1 MSLDDTKHHNTS
13 LLNHLPDDTLHTCSF
28 GASLRLLRSKGHYS
42 PELFTMLGDQVSN
55 DSSYVIITK
64 LRRLQVCLENIQLP
78 LFFLRQVIPSPLLIQ
93 WNSLV
98 AFLRLLFEHS
108 HTLSLGKRLSIF
120 RIFPVG
126 TRHFNIVNCSY
137 CHAER

>member
-78 LFFLRQVIPSPLLIQ
+78 LFFLRQVIPSPCLYSGIA
-93 WNSLV
+93 W
-98 AFLRLLFEHS
+98 LRFFAS
-108 HTLSLGKRLSIF
+108 CSSTRTPSASVSGCPYSGFF
-120 RIFPVG
+120 RSVRATFK
-126 TRHFNIVNCSY
+126 IVNCSY
-137 CHAER
+137 CHA